1 MSAESLRSEVEYALS
16 HSGPEWEAAAALITD
31 FLRALHELMFK
42 SNSDQTD
49 LFSQVQTVFGSTTMH
64 HLARTL
70 HARPN
75 DLKCHL
81 LADDAPLYRRVVLI
95 CKERGFELEDGRHV
109 LAHFIKALD
118 EERRDRQGNI
128 ESAPV
133 MLYWGIGPE
142 AAYHLVGLYMGDDQE
157 EFATELCGYLD
168 PKLKRFDKLV
178 EMWEMERNWEREEA
192 E

>member
-16 HSGPEWEAAAALITD
+16 RSGPEWEAAAALITD

-42 SNSDQTD
+42 SDSDQTE

-70 HARPN
+70 FARPN
-75 DLKCHL
+75 DLKRHL

-109 LAHFIKALD
+109 LAHFVKALD
-118 EERRDRQGNI
+118 LERQDKHGNI

-133 MLYWGIGPE
+133 MLYWGIGQE
-142 AAYHLVGLYMGDDQE
+142 AAYHLSGLYVGDDRDIV
-157 EFATELCGYLD
+157 ATELCGYLD
-168 PKLKRFDKLV
+168 PTLRRFHKLV
-178 EMWEMERNWEREEA
+178 EIWEMERDWEREEA
-192 E
+192 D